1 MSDELIADLLFM
13 LTSLACAAT
22 VAFVGHRWGVFA
34 AAEAVK
40 TNSTKWK
47 AYAMALILPVT
58 IAFVLFVEPHLSP
71 FAFKTFSVMAA
82 GATFAVLTRYHN
94 SLV

>member
-1 MSDELIADLLFM
+1 MSDDLVADLFLI
-13 LTSLACAAT
+13 LTSLACGAT
-22 VAFVGHRWGVFA
+22 VAFVGHRWGAFA

-47 AYAMALILPVT
+47 AYTMALILPLT

-71 FAFKTFSVMAA
+71 FAFPTFSVMAA

-94 SLV
+94 SIV